1 MFVEISSALVDGMI
15 AEAARTPDV
24 EVCGL
29 LFGTML
35 RVASFQPTRN
45 VAADPAHHFEI
56 DPAALLAAHKAERV
70 GDARLLGHYHSHPS
84 GAGAPSLHDR
94 AASSGTG
101 RLWIIIAAGNVTAWR
116 EQGAN
121 DFETCRIHIC

>member
-29 LFGTML
+29 LFGKGDCAL
-35 RVASFQPTRN
+35 SFQPTRN
-45 VAADPAHHFEI
+45 VAADAARHFEM
-56 DPAALLAAHKAERV
+56 DPAALLAAHKAER
-70 GDARLLGHYHSHPS
+70 GGGARLLGHYHSHPS
-84 GAGAPSLHDR
+84 GAGAPSWHDR

-101 RLWIIIAAGNVTAWR
+101 RLWIIIAAGSVTAWR
-116 EQGAN
+116 EHGTN
-121 DFETCRIHIC
+121 DFEPCRIHIC